1 MMRVLVI
8 DDEVQIVRALRT
20 SLQARG
26 YEVPVAY
33 GGEIALAMLAG
44 EGADLVILDLG
55 LPDLD
60 GIEVTRRIRGFSE
73 VPIIILSVR
82 EAQADKVSALDAGA
96 DDYVTKPF
104 GIEELLA
111 RMRAVL
117 RRSGPEEPLAP
128 LLRFGDIEI
137 DLARQ
142 LVTRGA
148 EGVHLT
154 PTEFRLLEAMVT
166 NPGKLLTQRWL
177 LSKVWGPGYGDESQ
191 YLRVFMGQLRKKLE
205 EDSANPRW
213 ILTEPGVGYRWSAD
227 ADRA

>member
-1 MMRVLVI
+1 MRVLVI

-82 EAQADKVSALDAGA
+82 EAQADKVSALDA
-96 DDYVTKPF
+96 
-104 GIEELLA
+104 
-111 RMRAVL
+111 
-117 RRSGPEEPLAP
+117 
-128 LLRFGDIEI
+128 
-137 DLARQ
+137 
-142 LVTRGA
+142 
-148 EGVHLT
+148 
-154 PTEFRLLEAMVT
+154 
-166 NPGKLLTQRWL
+166 
-177 LSKVWGPGYGDESQ
+177 
-191 YLRVFMGQLRKKLE
+191 
-205 EDSANPRW
+205 
-213 ILTEPGVGYRWSAD
+213 
-227 ADRA
+227 